1 MLDIDIIK
9 ATAKRG
15 LELRGAIYGD
25 TTNDIV
31 LVMLT
36 GICSNVFQNDLLDAT
51 GKLLSQNGI
60 TTIIGHAHDSFSCL
74 AYTDHSIGKQTHT
87 GVFNDDFSMVYED
100 VETWVLKII

>member
-1 MLDIDIIK
+1 MDIIK

-74 AYTDHSIGKQTHT
+74 AYTDYSIGKQTHT
-87 GVFNDDFSMVYED
+87 GVFVRLFFF
-100 VETWVLKII
+100 